1 MKKPFTVLAIP
12 LIIGILISYYSTIS
26 LNMVLILFIFAIF
39 ALIYN
44 IIKGALNQRILII
57 LILLLGI
64 FLGINGEKGQ
74 LNRYLD
80 KRLDFVGVVDELIN
94 REEDFNKYLISIDR
108 VDNIPISPERIVL
121 NVSGNKLFELGERIY
136 FNGELKLPKEN
147 TNPKLFNY
155 RLNLMT
161 EKIYTTMTI
170 KEHNID
176 GIESENIDIR
186 YLAKSKFSDLIINTF
201 DTYLSENNARIME
214 GIFLGQSSYLK
225 DEDID
230 TYRDMGLAH
239 LLAVS
244 GLHIGIISGFIT
256 LLLSSLSIKKR
267 PNVVITL
274 SIIWLYGYLIGY
286 PPSILRSSIMF
297 SLLYLS
303 QLIHEPYSSIN
314 SISFAIF
321 VLLLINPYYLF
332 NIGFQLSFVATL
344 SIVIFAPRIKHRFYP
359 YDNSLTSSLSSILGV
374 QLGLLPFQAYY
385 FNQIGIISIIA
396 NLLIIPIMS
405 FALILGFLMIV
416 SSFIPNIN
424 MIIGHILE
432 SILNFESVILD
443 ILQELSID
451 NIKIFSPEIITIL
464 IFYLILFIM
473 FGFIKLNDIDKWT
486 LKGISCSLIFALI
499 FNLYLIFDYDKVE
512 VHFIDVGQGDAI
524 LIRSKRADYL
534 MDTGGSLFGDYNI
547 AEGITLPYL
556 EKLGIKRLNGL
567 FITHFDEDHS
577 QGLSLLVDELEVKNI
592 FASYIPKD
600 SEILSAVE
608 SNDIKVILLMNNH
621 KLKLSKDVF
630 LDIIWPNSDTYITGN
645 NASLVSILRT
655 NGANIL
661 LTGDIE
667 KEVEYLIK
675 DTIAY
680 PIDILKV
687 PHHGSNTSSTELFL
701 ESIRPKDA
709 IISVGRNNMYNH
721 PSEDVLDRYIRYGS
735 NIYRT
740 DEMGLV
746 KVVIDSHG
754 YKILPF
760 LLERR

>member
-1 MKKPFTVLAIP
+1 
-12 LIIGILISYYSTIS
+12 
-26 LNMVLILFIFAIF
+26 
-39 ALIYN
+39 
-44 IIKGALNQRILII
+44 
-57 LILLLGI
+57 
-64 FLGINGEKGQ
+64 
-74 LNRYLD
+74 
-80 KRLDFVGVVDELIN
+80 
-94 REEDFNKYLISIDR
+94 
-108 VDNIPISPERIVL
+108 
-121 NVSGNKLFELGERIY
+121 
-136 FNGELKLPKEN
+136 
-147 TNPKLFNY
+147 
-155 RLNLMT
+155 
-161 EKIYTTMTI
+161 
-170 KEHNID
+170 
-176 GIESENIDIR
+176 
-186 YLAKSKFSDLIINTF
+186 
-201 DTYLSENNARIME
+201 
-214 GIFLGQSSYLK
+214 
-225 DEDID
+225 
-230 TYRDMGLAH
+230 
-239 LLAVS
+239 
-244 GLHIGIISGFIT
+244 
-256 LLLSSLSIKKR
+256 
-267 PNVVITL
+267 
-274 SIIWLYGYLIGY
+274 
-286 PPSILRSSIMF
+286 
-297 SLLYLS
+297 
-303 QLIHEPYSSIN
+303 
-314 SISFAIF
+314 
-321 VLLLINPYYLF
+321 
-332 NIGFQLSFVATL
+332 
-344 SIVIFAPRIKHRFYP
+344 
-359 YDNSLTSSLSSILGV
+359 
-374 QLGLLPFQAYY
+374 
-385 FNQIGIISIIA
+385 
-396 NLLIIPIMS
+396 MS